1 MYAIGQQ
8 IALAQERDLP
18 KPVDRADRYA
28 LARLQLLADQNEL
41 LAAQCEL
48 LTEIRDRLPAA
59 EQAAGEAAPA
69 PAPAPADQAEEQ
81 GTGEVELQLREPEQ
95 PAAPKT
101 PARKATGRAAKS
113 SSRKNG
119 S

>member
-1 MYAIGQQ
+1 MFATGQQ
-8 IALAQERDLP
+8 LAYAAEHELP

-28 LARLQLLADQNEL
+28 LARIQLLAQQNEL
-41 LAAQCEL
+41 LVAQREL

-59 EQAAGEAAPA
+59 EQAAGEA
-69 PAPAPADQAEEQ
+69 APAPADQAEEQ